1 MRENGMISMDEIDT
15 STTTLQGYYDG
26 MDGPSERC
34 DNKLIETSL
43 RSMIANPFQYLWT
56 HGRDKRGVGRS
67 MLCVLEFSTLFSP
80 ITALWTLKALL
91 LHHVWNSSPSH
102 PIPGEDVTIQLALNC
117 DKDVKKVSA
126 LNGK

>member
-1 MRENGMISMDEIDT
+1 MDEIDT
-15 STTTLQGYYDG
+15 SATTLQGYYDG

-67 MLCVLEFSTLFSP
+67 MLCVLEFSTLFFPYNSFVD
-80 ITALWTLKALL
+80 IEGIA
-91 LHHVWNSSPSH
+91 SSPCVEFKPFSSNSWRRCNH
-102 PIPGEDVTIQLALNC
+102 TISFEL
-117 DKDVKKVSA
+117 
-126 LNGK
+126 

>member
-1 MRENGMISMDEIDT
+1 MDEIDT

-56 HGRDKRGVGRS
+56 EVCFAFLNSQHFFPYNSFVDIEG
-67 MLCVLEFSTLFSP
+67 
-80 ITALWTLKALL
+80 IA
-91 LHHVWNSSPSH
+91 SSPCVEFKPFSSNSWRRCNH
-102 PIPGEDVTIQLALNC
+102 TISFEL
-117 DKDVKKVSA
+117 
-126 LNGK
+126 

>member
-34 DNKLIETSL
+34 DNKLIETSM

-56 HGRDKRGVGRS
+56 HGR
-67 MLCVLEFSTLFSP
+67 E
-80 ITALWTLKALL
+80 
-91 LHHVWNSSPSH
+91 
-102 PIPGEDVTIQLALNC
+102 
-117 DKDVKKVSA
+117 
-126 LNGK
+126 